1 MRRKAMLIRDLNPYH
16 NPSYSDGALLNL
28 AEMLKND
35 VEHLYESAL
44 VLEQSDASITE
55 LIEANDKLKA
65 VTRELEKVL
74 DALEGNCYDCSWYK
88 N

>member
-1 MRRKAMLIRDLNPYH
+1 MMNRDLNPYH
-16 NPSYSDGALLNL
+16 SPSYSDGALLKL

-35 VEHLYESAL
+35 VEHLYESVLAL
-44 VLEQSDASITE
+44 EKSNAVMTE
-55 LIEANDKLKA
+55 LVTANDKLKA